1 MNLDSFMFCFSLRFY
16 IPIKYI
22 FYARTS
28 PQVVSLWFLYK
39 RTVTCNTTI
48 VLSKKML
55 TSESTFKYGADED
68 LYQDLFMFS
77 FFNVDAIIKTGAFS
91 DAL

>member
-1 MNLDSFMFCFSLRFY
+1 MY
-16 IPIKYI
+16 IYIYI
-22 FYARTS
+22 FI
-28 PQVVSLWFLYK
+28 YK
-39 RTVTCNTTI
+39 RTVNCNTTI

-55 TSESTFKYGADED
+55 TSESTFKYGAEED